1 MGESKAKDKSKLS
14 KKEARKAEKAAQK
27 AEKKS
32 LKAKDKQETAEK
44 LETTESKEPDT
55 PEAHEDNKKDDE
67 SASKPKD
74 VKSKEKKEPKKK
86 ERADWSV
93 WIGNMPYSVTR
104 DELNEFFKDCGT
116 VTRINLP
123 KTGGK
128 TRGFAYVDFETQ
140 EAMNLAL
147 AHSEQSMS
155 GRAVLIKSATDFNKT
170 GRPSVQATTNQS
182 SEASGNAKGTK
193 RRINVGK
200 NPPSPTLFLGN
211 LSFDVKRAD
220 VKAAFGKFGDIVGV
234 RVATFEDNPEK
245 CRGFG
250 YVDFKIVEDATKA
263 IMSPD
268 PISIYNRRVRMEY
281 AGEEATRKGR
291 PWEQD
296 PKVNP
301 ALRDADSLEQG
312 NDGGDLRSQKKR
324 KLDTE
329 NMAETKLQGLPV
341 QFEGEK
347 ITFG

>member
-1 MGESKAKDKSKLS
+1 MGESKATEKSKLS
-14 KKEARKAEKAAQK
+14 KKEARKAEKAARK
-27 AEKKS
+27 EEKKL
-32 LKAKDKQETAEK
+32 LKTKDEQQTTSEKDEEKIEPQECDK
-44 LETTESKEPDT
+44 KEG
-55 PEAHEDNKKDDE
+55 AAAAA
-67 SASKPKD
+67 ASKP
-74 VKSKEKKEPKKK
+74 KEKKEPKKKK

-93 WIGNMPYSVTR
+93 WIGNMPYSATR
-104 DELNEFFKDCGT
+104 DEVMEFFKDCGT

-123 KTGGK
+123 KKGGK
-128 TRGFAYVDFETQ
+128 TLGFAYVDFETQ
-140 EAMNLAL
+140 DAMNLAL

-155 GRAVLIKSATDFNKT
+155 GRAVLIKNATDFKKT
-170 GRPSVQATTNQS
+170 GKPSVQDPSQA
-182 SEASGNAKGTK
+182 AGNAKGTK
-193 RRINVGK
+193 RRVNVGK

-211 LSFDVKRAD
+211 LSFDVKRGD
-220 VKAAFGKFGDIVGV
+220 IKAAFGKFGDIVGV

-250 YVDFKIVEDATKA
+250 YVDFKIVDDATKA

-268 PISIYNRRVRMEY
+268 PISIYKRRVRMEY

-291 PWEQD
+291 PWEYD

-301 ALRDADSLEQG
+301 ALRDAEESEK
-312 NDGGDLRSQKKR
+312 GDKEGSDMHSQKKR